1 MSALDIW
8 RKGVPFPK
16 WIRPLSAVETQWEHL
31 YVTFKMSIITKGRE
45 ADLQW

>member
-8 RKGVPFPK
+8 QKGVPFPK
-16 WIRPLSAVETQWEHL
+16 WIRSLSAAKTQGEHL
-31 YVTFKMSIITKGRE
+31 YVNFKMSIITKGRE